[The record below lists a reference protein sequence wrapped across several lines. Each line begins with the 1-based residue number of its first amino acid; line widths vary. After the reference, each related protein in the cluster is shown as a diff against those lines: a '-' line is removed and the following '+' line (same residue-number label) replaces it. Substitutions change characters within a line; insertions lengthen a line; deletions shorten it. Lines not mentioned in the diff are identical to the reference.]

1 MSGPCKNGGTC
12 SDSTT
17 AASAAPGPPPLSYAV
32 QTYPFGPSPALPVE
46 AELRWEGSGSY
57 TDWLPIGFEF
67 PFYRGR
73 YSALRVDARGFIVFD
88 GPGSDDGPDC
98 CDTAR
103 RDGWRLP
110 ALGFAPALIAPCW
123 AANETVFPA
132 PGRRLPVVHAARAGP
147 AAFVVSA
154 VQAELEP
161 APGANA
167 TADAPGVV
175 APTRLWEMTLFADG
189 AFTFRPGVS
198 CPAGAII
205 GWQAA
210 GGGRGYT
217 VCEGTGS
224 PEDDAE
230 CASVAA
236 GELVR
241 GLPDDGSIPLTEYR
255 CECPR
260 GWLGENCV
268 IDEDECDSNP
278 CQNGATCMESM
289 SDPAIPIDRFT
300 CICVPGFA
308 NGVCVYDYVMAY
320 AAECSRRTGGVCD
333 IDVDECVSSP
343 CGNGAT
349 CLESGVTSI
358 VPYHEYSCGCP
369 AGFAGGLCP
378 YDYIDE
384 YEVEC
389 SIATGG
395 NCDIDVNECSS
406 SPCQHS
412 SSCSD
417 STTSVRVSDHAY
429 SCDCIE
435 GYANGNCVYLFI
447 AEFTAECTVM
457 ESDDGVVLNGNCDI
471 DVDECSSSPCM
482 NGGTCTESTVEATV
496 SIHAYQCTCVAG
508 FANGVCEYDFITEYT
523 TECSVMESD
532 DGPVLD
538 GNCDIDVDECSSSP
552 CVNGGTCTE
561 STVEPTV
568 SVHAYQ
574 CTCVAGFANGVCE
587 YDFITEYTT
596 ECSVTESEEVASL
609 SGNCDIDVDECSS
622 SPCVNGGTCT
632 ESTVEPTVSVHA
644 YQCTCVAGFAN
655 GVCEYDFITEY
666 TTECSVTESEE
677 VASLSGNCDID
688 VDECSSSPCVNGA
701 TCTESTAHAVS
712 VHAYA
717 CTCVAGFAGGVCF
730 SELPEYSALCNITV
744 GGVCDVDI
752 DECISDPC
760 MNDAICTESNSS
772 RDGGVHSVSVDGFSC
787 NCTRGWSN
795 GICSPG
801 TISEYLSVASFC
813 AVSEGGICDVDI
825 DECVSNA
832 CQQQSV
838 CTESNTSNLTVP
850 IDAYSCACLPGWA
863 NGVCAAN
870 FLPAYKSSC
879 AVLHSEYN
887 ATLGS
892 GNCDVVS
899 FHPG

>member
-532 DGPVLD
+532 DGPILD
-538 GNCDIDVDECSSSP
+538 
-552 CVNGGTCTE
+552 
-561 STVEPTV
+561 
-568 SVHAYQ
+568 
-574 CTCVAGFANGVCE
+574 
-587 YDFITEYTT
+587 
-596 ECSVTESEEVASL
+596 
-609 SGNCDIDVDECSS
+609 GNCDIDVDECSS

-899 FHPG
+899 FHPGWCSLFRAAIPLAVH